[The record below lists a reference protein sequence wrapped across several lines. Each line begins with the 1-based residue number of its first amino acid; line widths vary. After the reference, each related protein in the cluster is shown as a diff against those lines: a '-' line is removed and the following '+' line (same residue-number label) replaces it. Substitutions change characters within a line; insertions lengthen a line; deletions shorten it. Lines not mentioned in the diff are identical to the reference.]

1 MSSTPRL
8 GLPFL
13 SAGQAQKEIFHNEAL
28 QTLDVL
34 VAAAVEEPPRATP
47 PPSPAIGSCY
57 IVATAATDEWAGQ
70 SQAVAAFT
78 SAGWRF
84 VAPQEGTAC
93 YVRSTACWAVYRANA
108 WEVGQVRGSSLV
120 LAGQQVVGGRL
131 AAIPGASGGAVV
143 DSEARAAIDQ
153 ILTAMR
159 QHGLIDA

>member
-28 QTLDVL
+28 QALDVI
-34 VAAAVEEPPRATP
+34 VAAAVEEPPCVSP
-47 PPSPAIGSCY
+47 PESPVLGACY
-57 IVATAATDEWAGQ
+57 IVAAAATDEWAGK
-70 SQAVAAFT
+70 SQCLAAFT

-84 VAPQEGTAC
+84 VAPQEGLAC
-93 YVRSTACWAVYRANA
+93 YVRSSGSWAVYRAGA

-120 LAGQQVVGGRL
+120 LDGQQVVGPRL
-131 AAIPGASGGAVV
+131 GAIAGATGGTLV
-143 DSEARAAIDQ
+143 DSEARAAVDR

-159 QHGLIDA
+159 QHGLIDL